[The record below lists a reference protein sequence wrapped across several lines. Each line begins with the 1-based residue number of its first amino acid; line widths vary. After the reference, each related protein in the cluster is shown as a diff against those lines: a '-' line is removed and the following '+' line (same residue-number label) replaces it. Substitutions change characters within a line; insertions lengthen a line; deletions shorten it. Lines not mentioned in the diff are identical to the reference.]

1 MGRVQWICK
10 MRLSLAF
17 LLLCLAY
24 LYSATPLSGKIYG
37 KHFEGDIAIKN
48 PEKFKRTG
56 VLRAFVKNKELRW
69 GKTIQ
74 YTIGPD
80 LVEYSNTIR
89 GCLDWI
95 SERSCLVFI
104 QGDTG
109 DHIKFTSF
117 GDDDNDGSG
126 CWSYFGRRGGEQVV
140 NLEIPSCLTKDTIY
154 HEVFHAL
161 GKVHEQ
167 SRPDRDDHVDVLLQN
182 VAEGQADQFEIKK
195 NVDVANTGYD
205 LMSIMHYAAT
215 AFSKNGE
222 PTIQAKSGTDDFG
235 QSEEPTETDLWE
247 LNHAYGCRQSEDN
260 TASGTTEHP
269 FYYYLSDYED
279 YEEYPNAYNDYQTK
293 ADNITSDFPL
303 VVDETGFGF
312 SSLVDDTAEYVDDT
326 AEYVDDTVE
335 YEHE

>member
-1 MGRVQWICK
+1 MGRPEQICK

-17 LLLCLAY
+17 LLTCLAY

-80 LVEYSNTIR
+80 LVEHSNTIR
-89 GCLDWI
+89 SCLDWI
-95 SERSCLVFI
+95 SQRSCLVFI

-140 NLEIPSCLTKDTIY
+140 NLEIPSCLTKDTIF

-167 SRPDRDDHVDVLLQN
+167 SRPDGDDHVDVLLQN

-195 NVDVANTGYD
+195 NGD
-205 LMSIMHYAAT
+205 
-215 AFSKNGE
+215 
-222 PTIQAKSGTDDFG
+222 PTIQAKSGTGDFG

-279 YEEYPNAYNDYQTK
+279 YEEYPNAYNDYQIG
-293 ADNITSDFPL
+293 ADNDTSDFPL
-303 VVDETGFGF
+303 VIDETGFGF

-326 AEYVDDTVE
+326 AEYVDDTAE
-335 YEHE
+335 YEYE